1 MTLYNKIRIIFLV
14 SLIFVSAFFA
24 SYFYI
29 QKAQHF
35 QKIEKRYIQT
45 SLFLHKY
52 FRQSAQNK
60 DPFDLDDPSLNL
72 YLKESGF
79 KLIDD
84 VQAVKFIREHTYLI
98 RKKRIL
104 HSRFDILKLKQ
115 KMYLWLE
122 HPHFELLLEDR
133 QENSFPWQIL
143 FWYLVSLVFLLSLYL
158 WLTRSLEPLKIL
170 QENIHKV
177 AQGDLKISFKSEA
190 KDEIAE
196 VSNAFDSALK
206 KLETL
211 IQSRQLFL
219 RMIMHELKTPIGKGK
234 LLNAFLEDVS
244 QKESYEAVFER
255 LELLIEEFSKI
266 EQMLSAKYTLKISK
280 YNARDIVEQAME
292 LMFIDEEGTQ
302 KQVYIAEEKP
312 LVFLSDFELLSL
324 AFKNLMDN
332 AIKYSSDHRVS
343 VTIKEKSIVFANKG
357 EQFTHNIED
366 YQQPFHEKRHGL
378 GLGLYIVYTIMEVL
392 KLKLTYTYKKNENR
406 FSITMPEV

>member
-1 MTLYNKIRIIFLV
+1 MTLYSKIRIIFLV

-52 FRQSAQNK
+52 FRQSARNG
-60 DPFDLDDPSLNL
+60 DRLDFDDPSLNL
-72 YLKESGF
+72 YLKESSF

-84 VQAVKFIREHTYLI
+84 AQTIKTIRNHAHSV
-98 RKKRIL
+98 RKRRVL
-104 HSRFDILKLKQ
+104 HSRFEILEIKQ
-115 KMYLWLE
+115 RMYLWLK
-122 HPHFELLLEDR
+122 HPHFELLLEDQ
-133 QENSFPWQIL
+133 QENSFPWQIF
-143 FWYLVSLVFLLSLYL
+143 FWYLISLAFLSGLYL

-170 QENIHKV
+170 QERIHRV
-177 AQGDLKISFKSEA
+177 AQGDLKISFKSDA

-196 VSNAFDSALK
+196 VSNAFDNALK
-206 KLETL
+206 KLESL

-255 LELLIEEFSKI
+255 LELLIEEFSKV
-266 EQMLSAKYTLKISK
+266 EQMLSAKYVLKVSR
-280 YNARDIVEQAME
+280 YNARDIIEQAVE
-292 LMFIDEEGTQ
+292 LMFIDEEEVQ
-302 KQVYIAEEKP
+302 KQVHITEEKP
-312 LVFLSDFELLSL
+312 LILLSDFELLSL

-332 AIKYSSDHRVS
+332 AIKYSPDHRVS
-343 VTIKEKSIVFANKG
+343 IAIKEKSIVFANKG
-357 EQFTHNIED
+357 ARFTHNIQA

-392 KLKLTYTYKKNENR
+392 KLKLIYTYENNENQ
-406 FSITMPEV
+406 FIITLPAE